1 MTRDPRTRHTENA
14 HTSAPLTLLSTRS
27 VYVSPAPRRPILLH
41 DININLKAGRLH
53 GLAGP
58 NGSGKTTLLSSLA
71 GFRSPASGE
80 IRVGNDP
87 VGRLHPTERAK
98 RIAVV
103 LTERHDPAF
112 LRVGELVSL
121 GRLPYRGERRSMEE
135 ERRICERALDRL
147 GLTELRNR
155 RVATLS
161 DGERQRAL
169 IARAVAQ
176 SPEIL
181 LLDEPTAH
189 LDVAGEV
196 EIISYLL
203 AIARENNIAVLAS
216 THKLHLMLSWCDML
230 SLVGRD
236 GTVTTGVP
244 EALALSGDVARTF
257 NTEIVR
263 FNEHDL
269 RFNACRVRD
278 TRQEVSVHA
287 EGSEGLW
294 TRRALERI
302 GFIDRERAQL
312 IIKVDGF
319 PDAPRWLVYRGGAPS
334 TSGGPPRSPEAEFPS
349 LAGLVDYLSH
359 IDSPGRY
366 GSGSSSP

>member
-1 MTRDPRTRHTENA
+1 MTEEPGTRYSPDTAVPPTARTI
-14 HTSAPLTLLSTRS
+14 LSTHN
-27 VYVSPAPRRPILLH
+27 VAVSPAPRKPILLH
-41 DININLKAGRLH
+41 GVNINLKAGRLH

-58 NGSGKTTLLSSLA
+58 NGSGKTTLLSALA
-71 GFRSPASGE
+71 GFRSPAVGE
-80 IRVGNDP
+80 IRIESDL
-87 VGRLHPTERAK
+87 VGRLHPSERAK

-103 LTERHDPAF
+103 LTERQDPAF

-121 GRLPYRGERRSMEE
+121 GRLPYRGEQRSGEDD
-135 ERRICERALDRL
+135 RRICEQALDRL
-147 GLTELRNR
+147 GLRALRNR

-176 SPEIL
+176 SPDVL

-203 AIARENNIAVLAS
+203 AIARENRIAVLAS
-216 THKLHLMLSWCDML
+216 THKLHLMLSWCDTL
-230 SLVGRD
+230 SLVHRD
-236 GTVTTGVP
+236 GTVRTGVP

-269 RFNACRVRD
+269 RFNACRVREAW
-278 TRQEVSVHA
+278 QEVSVRA

-302 GFIDRERAQL
+302 GFIDRERASLVVQ
-312 IIKVDGF
+312 VDGF
-319 PDAPRWLVYRGGAPS
+319 PDSPRWLVYRRGGS
-334 TSGGPPRSPEAEFPS
+334 LSPPPAEFRS
-349 LAGLVDYLSH
+349 LDDLVEYLSTL
-359 IDSPGRY
+359 DAR
-366 GSGSSSP
+366 

>member
-1 MTRDPRTRHTENA
+1 MSDETPMSAITTPR
-14 HTSAPLTLLSTRS
+14 TLLSARS
-27 VYVSPAPRRPILLH
+27 LHIAPAPRRPILLH
-41 DININLKAGRLH
+41 DVNINLKGGRLH

-58 NGSGKTTLLSSLA
+58 NGSGKTTLLSALA
-71 GFRSPASGE
+71 GFRSPERGQVLVDDH
-80 IRVGNDP
+80 RVSALQP
-87 VGRLHPTERAK
+87 IERAK

-121 GRLPYRGERRSMEE
+121 GRLPYRGEQRSSDQ
-135 ERRICERALDRL
+135 ERRICEQALERL
-147 GLTELRNR
+147 GLSALRNR

-176 SPEIL
+176 SPDIL

-216 THKLHLMLSWCDML
+216 THKLHLMLSWCDTL
-230 SLVGRD
+230 SLVHRD
-236 GTVTTGVP
+236 GTVTSGAP
-244 EALALSGDVARTF
+244 ESLALSGDVAKTF

-269 RFNACRVRD
+269 RFNACRVRNNWKSI
-278 TRQEVSVHA
+278 RVEAQ
-287 EGSEGLW
+287 GSEGLW

-302 GFIDRERAQL
+302 GFLEREEAEYSV
-312 IIKVDGF
+312 KVDGF
-319 PDAPRWLVYRGGAPS
+319 PVAPRWRIYQRDETGSNLR
-334 TSGGPPRSPEAEFPS
+334 AEFRS
-349 LAGLVDYLSH
+349 LDELVEHLSLTE
-359 IDSPGRY
+359 SPGI
-366 GSGSSSP
+366 